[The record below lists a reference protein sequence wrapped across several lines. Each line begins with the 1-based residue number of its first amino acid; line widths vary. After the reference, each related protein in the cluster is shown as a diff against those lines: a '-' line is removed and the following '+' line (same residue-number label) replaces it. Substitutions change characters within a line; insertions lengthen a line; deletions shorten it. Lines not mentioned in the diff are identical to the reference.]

1 MDSLEFYG
9 PAPGQTD
16 EASEFPD
23 TQDPTSADEIYRSQL
38 NRRGFCE
45 MVLIGST
52 GLLLLENGASANAA
66 ERETQ
71 QTAFPPLKIEG
82 AEALMPG
89 SSLYFHYPRKIDPAI
104 LVRSQQGEY
113 YAFSQKCTHRGCS
126 VYYDR
131 ARGCLECLC
140 HMGAYDARTGF
151 VLYGPPNRPVDPIYL
166 QIRAGG
172 EIWAVGKGIGGDERL
187 AVARY

>member
-1 MDSLEFYG
+1 MNSPGFPG
-9 PAPGQTD
+9 PKTA
-16 EASEFPD
+16 EVSED
-23 TQDPTSADEIYRSQL
+23 RGTQNPTSTEQNDQSRL
-38 NRRGFCE
+38 DRRGFCGT
-45 MVLIGST
+45 VLMGSA
-52 GLLLLENGASANAA
+52 GLLLAA
-66 ERETQ
+66 EAISARAAGRESQ
-71 QTAFPPLKIEG
+71 QTALPPTKIEG

-89 SSLYFHYPRKIDPAI
+89 SSLYFHYPHKDDPAI

-131 ARGCLECLC
+131 ARGCLECPC
-140 HMGAYDARTGF
+140 HMGAYDFRTGF
-151 VLYGPPNRPVDPIYL
+151 VLYGPPNRPIDPIYL

-172 EIWAVGKGIGGDERL
+172 EVWAVGKGIGGDERL